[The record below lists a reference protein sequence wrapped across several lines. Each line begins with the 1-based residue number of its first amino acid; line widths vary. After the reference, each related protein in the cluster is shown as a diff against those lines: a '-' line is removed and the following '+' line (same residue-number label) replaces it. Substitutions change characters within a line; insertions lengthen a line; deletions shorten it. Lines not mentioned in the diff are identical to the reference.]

1 MRRPAWP
8 PAPSASGCRC
18 STRVRRTLLPDL
30 LLDARGA
37 RRGVSVTVEEG
48 RVVEVGPA
56 TEGERLQ
63 GRALAPGFVNAHSH
77 AFQRDLRGRV
87 EHRAPDHPE
96 DDFWTWRRRMYAL
109 AESLDPDS
117 IREASTKCYREMLS
131 AGYTSVAEFHYVHHR
146 PDGSPYEDPNALAK
160 ATVLAAEEAG
170 IRLLLLPVAY
180 ARGGL
185 PSFRDA
191 GVEGFLD
198 RVSALRGWAEERELV
213 EVGVAAHSVRAVP
226 RGWIETL
233 AGYARRDAL
242 PLHVHADEQP
252 REIEEC
258 EEEHGMRPVEL
269 LAETGFLGGQ
279 TTVVH
284 ATHADER
291 ELALLAE
298 HGSRVCACPTTEGN
312 LGDGFLPAQ
321 GILRL
326 GIGLQVGSDS
336 HVRIDPFE
344 ELREIE
350 TNARRLSGR
359 RNVLV
364 GPGEDSPVPWLLLA
378 GWRREKVRTGDPA
391 DFVEID
397 LEHPAVADV
406 EADDLPSALVFG
418 AGSGVVAASWVA
430 GRRVYTREEE
440 DG

>member
-1 MRRPAWP
+1 
-8 PAPSASGCRC
+8 
-18 STRVRRTLLPDL
+18 
-30 LLDARGA
+30 
-37 RRGVSVTVEEG
+37 
-48 RVVEVGPA
+48 
-56 TEGERLQ
+56 
-63 GRALAPGFVNAHSH
+63 
-77 AFQRDLRGRV
+77 
-87 EHRAPDHPE
+87 
-96 DDFWTWRRRMYAL
+96 MYAL

-117 IREASTKCYREMLS
+117 TCEVTERCYREMLS

-146 PDGSPYEDPNALAK
+146 SDGSPYDDPNTLAR
-160 ATVLAAEEAG
+160 AVALAAEEAG

-180 ARGGL
+180 ARGGI
-185 PSFRDA
+185 PRFRDA

-198 RVSALRGWAEERELV
+198 RVSALREWAEERELV

-226 RGWIETL
+226 RGWLEGL

-242 PLHVHADEQP
+242 SLHVHADEQP

-269 LAETGFLGGQ
+269 LAETGFLGRR

-284 ATHADER
+284 ATHADAR
-291 ELALLAE
+291 ELGVLAE

-364 GPGEDSPVPWLLLA
+364 GPGEDSPVPWLLRA
-378 GWRREKVRTGDPA
+378 GWGREKVRAGDPA

-406 EADDLPSALVFG
+406 EVGYLPSALVFG
-418 AGSGVVAASWVA
+418 AGSGVVAATWVA
-430 GRRVYTREEE
+430 GRRVYAREEE

>member
-1 MRRPAWP
+1 
-8 PAPSASGCRC
+8 
-18 STRVRRTLLPDL
+18 VRRTLIPDL

-37 RRGVSVTVEEG
+37 RSGVGVTIESG

-56 TEGERLQ
+56 PDGERLP

-77 AFQRDLRGRV
+77 AFQRGLRGRV
-87 EHRAPDHPE
+87 ERRDHEHPE
-96 DDFWTWRRRMYAL
+96 DDFWTWREQMYAL
-109 AESLDPDS
+109 AQSLDPAS
-117 IREASTKCYREMLS
+117 IREASERCYREMLN
-131 AGYTSVAEFHYVHHR
+131 AGYSSVAEFHYVHHR
-146 PDGSPYEDPNALAK
+146 PDGVPYEDPNALAK
-160 ATVLAAEEAG
+160 AVAQAAEAAG

-180 ARGGL
+180 SRGGIL
-185 PSFRDA
+185 RFKDA
-191 GVEGFLD
+191 RVEEFLA
-198 RVSALRGWAEERELV
+198 RVYALRGWAKGRDLV

-226 RGWIETL
+226 RGWLERIGE
-233 AGYARRDAL
+233 YARRNDL

-258 EEEHGMRPVEL
+258 REEHGMRPVEL
-269 LAETGFLGGQ
+269 LAETGFLGRG

-291 ELALLAE
+291 ELGLLAE
-298 HGSRVCACPTTEGN
+298 RGSSVCACPTTEGN

-326 GIGLQVGSDS
+326 GIGLKVGSDS

-350 TNARRLSGR
+350 TGARRLSGR

-364 GPGEDSPVPWLLLA
+364 RPGEDSPTPWLLAA
-378 GWRREKVRTGDPA
+378 GWGREGLEPGDYA

-397 LEHPAVADV
+397 LEHPEVADV
-406 EADDLPSALVFG
+406 EDEDLPSALVFG
-418 AGSGVVAASWVA
+418 SGSGVVAATWVA
-430 GRRVYTREEE
+430 GRRVYASGEES
-440 DG
+440 G